1 MNSKQYKYKAFISY
15 SHQDKKWGNWLHRA
29 LETYRVPKG
38 LIGKQTGVRV
48 VPKRLFPIFR
58 DREELP
64 TSHELGKVID
74 QALRDSSHLVII
86 CSPRSA
92 KSQWVN
98 EEIKHFKRLGK
109 SDNILCLIVDGE
121 PNAADKPGLEE
132 GECFPEAAKYEIGE
146 DGELSNI
153 RTEPIAADAREG
165 KDGKGNALLKIVAGL
180 LAVGFDDL
188 KQRDLARKQKRLAI
202 FSGFSMALVAI
213 MAGLTFWA
221 LDQQQEAERQRSE
234 AIMAQEAELGLRKIA
249 QTQRFKAEAELGK
262 AMSLSDFMQEIFTAF
277 EPGEMKGVDEGDKD
291 LMKLVLQRASNK
303 ISNLDELPEAQADIR
318 DILGTTYTALG
329 FHEESLPHFEAAL
342 DIRLKFLEPGDP
354 DLATSYVK
362 LGMTHHR
369 LNEYEKGISFMEKAL
384 AIRIDSFG
392 SENLGVAEC
401 YLNLGN
407 SVIERR
413 DYDNGREYLDN
424 ALAIRLKALG
434 NDHPETGRV
443 YNSIGVALAK
453 KKEYAQALEF
463 YEKSLAIFLKSLGSD
478 SPSLAMSFNNIGS
491 ANDGLGDSATALEFF
506 EKSIATN
513 LRAYGPGHHSL
524 IVGYSNIGLIHA
536 KHHDYAKAIQS
547 HSKALAIKLK
557 TLAPENPSIGSSY
570 FKIGQVYASSLD
582 YEKAIGNYHK
592 AVETWKLAFGEE
604 HPNIASA
611 YYSLATA
618 YGNSGND
625 ANLYLE
631 KALEIRLKVF
641 GGNHVDVGQIY
652 FVLGISYDRKGKYG
666 KAIEH
671 FDKALLIF
679 ASKPSKV
686 PWLYYYMGECFYK
699 MGDEAKGRE
708 YLEKAVSLSLEEFG
722 ESHSLT
728 KSLKLSILLSKSD
741 NGARLGVRLKEAK
754 EGLAITTI
762 SKKSVAEK
770 VGLKLGDVIAK
781 LNGKPVSTIE
791 EFLPALV
798 KHKPG
803 EEVQLDFIRGGK
815 AKTVTIKLDKQVGK
829 LSPRP

>member
-1 MNSKQYKYKAFISY
+1 MAQKSFKYKAFISY
-15 SHQDKKWGNWLHRA
+15 SHQDKKWGDWLHKA

-38 LIGKQTGVRV
+38 LIGKQTEAGV

-74 QALRDSSHLVII
+74 QALRDSSHLLII

-92 KSQWVN
+92 KSLWVN
-98 EEIKHFKRLGK
+98 EEIKQFKRLDK

-121 PNAADKPGLEE
+121 PNATDKPGLEE
-132 GECFPEAAKYEIGE
+132 EECFPEAAKYEIGE
-146 DGELSNI
+146 DGELKTI

-165 KDGKGNALLKIVAGL
+165 RDGKRNALLKVVAGL

-188 KQRDLARKQKRLAI
+188 KQRDLARKQKRMAI
-202 FSGFSMALVAI
+202 VSGASMALVAI
-213 MAGLTFWA
+213 MGGLTFWA
-221 LDQQQEAERQRSE
+221 LDQQREAERQRSE
-234 AIMAQEAELGLRKIA
+234 AIMAQEAELELRKIA
-249 QTQRFKAEAELGK
+249 QAQRFKAESELGK
-262 AMSLSDFMQEIFTAF
+262 AMSLSDFMQEIFTAL
-277 EPGEMKGVDEGDKD
+277 EPREMKGVDERDKD

-303 ISNLDELPEAQADIR
+303 ISNLDDLPEAQADIR
-318 DILGTTYTALG
+318 DILGTTYTTLG

-342 DIRLKFLEPGDP
+342 NIRLKLLEPGDS
-354 DLATSYVK
+354 DLATSYLK
-362 LGMTHHR
+362 LGMAHHR
-369 LNEYEKGISFMEKAL
+369 LNEYEKGISCMEKAL

-392 SENLGVAEC
+392 AENLGVAEC

-407 SVIERR
+407 SVIERGDHDKAR
-413 DYDNGREYLDN
+413 KYLDN
-424 ALAIRLKALG
+424 ALAIRLKYLG
-434 NDHPETGRV
+434 NDHTETGRV
-443 YNSIGVALAK
+443 YNSIGVTLAK
-453 KKEYAQALEF
+453 KKEYTQALEF
-463 YEKSLAIFLKSLGSD
+463 YEKSLAIFLQSLGSD
-478 SPSLAMSFNNIGS
+478 SPSLAMSYNNIGS
-491 ANDGLGDSATALEFF
+491 ANDGLGNSAKALEFF

-536 KHHDYAKAIQS
+536 KHRDYANAIQS

-582 YEKAIGNYHK
+582 YEKAIENYHK

-604 HPNIASA
+604 HPNIADA
-611 YYSLATA
+611 YYSLASA
-618 YGNSGND
+618 YGNSGRD

-631 KALEIRLKVF
+631 KALVIRLKVL
-641 GGNHVDVGQIY
+641 GEDHEDVGSIY
-652 FVLGISYDRKGKYG
+652 LSLGFSYDQKGKYG
-666 KAIEH
+666 KAIEY
-671 FDKALLIF
+671 FDKALLVF
-679 ASKPSKV
+679 SSKPSKL
-686 PWLYYYMGECFYK
+686 PHLYYYMGECFYK
-699 MGDEAKGRE
+699 MGEDAKGME

-722 ESHSLT
+722 ESHYLT

-754 EGLAITTI
+754 EGLTIAAI
-762 SKKSVAEK
+762 SKKSAAEK
-770 VGLKLGDVIAK
+770 AGLKSGDVIAK

-791 EFLPALV
+791 EFLPTVV

-803 EEVQLDFIRGGK
+803 EEVQLNFLREGK
-815 AKTVTIKLDKQVGK
+815 AKTLTVK
-829 LSPRP
+829 LSKKVGNLPPRP